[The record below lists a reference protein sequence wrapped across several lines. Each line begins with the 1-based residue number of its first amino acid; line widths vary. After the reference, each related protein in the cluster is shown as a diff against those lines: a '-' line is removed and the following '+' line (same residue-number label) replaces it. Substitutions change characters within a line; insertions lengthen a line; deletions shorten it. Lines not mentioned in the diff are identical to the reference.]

1 MKSTSF
7 KHKLQNLEDGDV
19 SDGSFA
25 KSKQSKLEEGA
36 APESLASVT
45 EETDSEGISTPSL
58 AVVPENSKSS
68 AVITALENFARELKR
83 KSELRY
89 KGSPLYSED
98 AKQAPDCLIQLLNQI
113 HQCRLNKLEQFH
125 SFVLQELNNLEK
137 DIQALKHLEKDVLE
151 FWEKQSVDLKSFCDL
166 QVLRLNP
173 DQPS

>member
-45 EETDSEGISTPSL
+45 EETDS

-166 QVLRLNP
+166 QVLRYFFKVFFLEV
-173 DQPS
+173 S